1 MLQKVSEH
9 EQVFIVAKYEY
20 GFLSFLI
27 ITKKNCIKH
36 NETKRT
42 FISNR
47 LFFKLSFKLTDDKMR
62 VKLCVFLLLQLLF
75 VATAKP
81 MEPNAPALAVEEPGC
96 EDLNESLSNGSDIS
110 GI

>member
-1 MLQKVSEH
+1 MNTIKFSLLRSKN
-9 EQVFIVAKYEY
+9 I

-27 ITKKNCIKH
+27 ITEKKCIKH
-36 NETKRT
+36 NGAKGT

-47 LFFKLSFKLTDDKMR
+47 LFFKLSIKLTDDKMR

-81 MEPNAPALAVEEPGC
+81 MDEPMAAVEPGC
-96 EDLNESLSNGSDIS
+96 EDLNESVSNGSDIS